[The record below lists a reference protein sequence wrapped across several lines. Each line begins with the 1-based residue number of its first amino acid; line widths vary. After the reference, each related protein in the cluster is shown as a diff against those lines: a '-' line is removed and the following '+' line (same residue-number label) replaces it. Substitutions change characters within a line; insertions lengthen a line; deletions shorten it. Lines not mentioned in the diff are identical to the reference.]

1 MLLEKLNDIINGND
15 ENNTI
20 VIFCRYVKE
29 HIEDIPVMTLDELS
43 KKIYI
48 SRGQISKSVRRLGY
62 ENYGDFRD
70 ACRSVSHSFSRT
82 IKLIAKDEDIVKSGM
97 RILDE
102 AYANIQFM
110 LMHVNKDKVERMF
123 GKMRYAKTVY
133 LFGRGDAHLDCYI
146 LENGLSRA
154 GIPCVLCDAEFR
166 NAYHMKEDDVLIFVS
181 VNGDTFHFDKRLIH
195 QLEEGLVE
203 KWLITC
209 RKDLPF
215 AGEHLV
221 LPVKSPQY
229 NQFVMRYFVDLCAQA
244 LMD

>member
-82 IKLIAKDEDIVKSGM
+82 IKLIAKDEDIVK
-97 RILDE
+97 
-102 AYANIQFM
+102 
-110 LMHVNKDKVERMF
+110 
-123 GKMRYAKTVY
+123 
-133 LFGRGDAHLDCYI
+133 
-146 LENGLSRA
+146 
-154 GIPCVLCDAEFR
+154 
-166 NAYHMKEDDVLIFVS
+166 
-181 VNGDTFHFDKRLIH
+181 
-195 QLEEGLVE
+195 
-203 KWLITC
+203 
-209 RKDLPF
+209 
-215 AGEHLV
+215 
-221 LPVKSPQY
+221 
-229 NQFVMRYFVDLCAQA
+229 
-244 LMD
+244 

>member
-1 MLLEKLNDIINGND
+1 
-15 ENNTI
+15 
-20 VIFCRYVKE
+20 
-29 HIEDIPVMTLDELS
+29 
-43 KKIYI
+43 
-48 SRGQISKSVRRLGY
+48 
-62 ENYGDFRD
+62 
-70 ACRSVSHSFSRT
+70 
-82 IKLIAKDEDIVKSGM
+82 M

-195 QLEEGLVE
+195 QLEESLVE